1 MKKLI
6 AVAVALVLVIAL
18 FAMVAPV
25 GAKGPPDNPAVF
37 ESDLIPAP
45 WGGESLTKGE
55 VYVRAD
61 GSVKVEIEGATGGK
75 TYNVWMGQANWT
87 GSGWTIPPARWAKI
101 GAFTTDAN
109 GDGVLTLPADSIV
122 GPVVGPVFELAWGG
136 VPRFIT
142 GF

>member
-6 AVAVALVLVIAL
+6 ALAVAVVLVITA
-18 FAMVAPV
+18 FAMVGPV
-25 GAKGPPDNPAVF
+25 SAGPPANPAVF
-37 ESDLIPAP
+37 ESVLIPAP
-45 WGGESLTKGE
+45 WGSESLTKGE

-61 GSVKVEIEGATGGK
+61 GSLKLEIEGATGDQ
-75 TYNVWMGQANWT
+75 TYNVWMGQANWVS
-87 GSGWTIPPARWAKI
+87 GSGWTIPAVNWVKI
-101 GAFTTDAN
+101 GSFKTDAN
-109 GDGVLTLPADSIV
+109 GDGSLTLGADSIV